1 MKIAHVVWGMKT
13 GGIETMLVNIINE
26 HVKTEDVYLYIVNDF
41 IDEDIVANISPK
53 CTIYRL
59 KRRPGSKNPISILR
73 LNLWLMCHNPD
84 IIHVHSN
91 GLSKLILFKNNIVRT
106 IHDINNMTGEYSR
119 MKALYAISNAV
130 KEFTINQGFP
140 DVIEVNNGIRVEDVR
155 KKHDQKPQD
164 GIYKLV
170 QLGRMYTPHKGQDL
184 LVRTLTIL
192 LKNGVKNFKMHF
204 IGDGSSM
211 EDVKELSEE
220 LGLSD
225 YIVFEGHKT
234 PNEVYRKL
242 CEYDLF
248 VQPSRTE
255 GFGLTVAEALA
266 AKLPVLVSNLPGP
279 MEIIDNGLLGMSFE
293 TENIEDLATKLEI
306 ILNGGY
312 DYSLVEK
319 AYKRVVELY
328 DVSVT
333 AKKYIDEYKKII

>member
-41 IDEDIVANISPK
+41 VEEDIVANISPK

-73 LNLWLMCHNPD
+73 LNLWLMCHDPD

-106 IHDINNMTGEYSR
+106 IHDINNMPGEYSR

-130 KEFTINQGFP
+130 KDFTINQGFP
-140 DVIEVNNGIRVEDVR
+140 DVIEVDNGIRVQDVI
-155 KKHDQKPQD
+155 KKHDRNQQN

-170 QLGRMYTPHKGQDL
+170 QLGRLYSPHKGQDL
-184 LVRTLTIL
+184 LVKALGIL
-192 LKNGVKNFKMHF
+192 INKGVTNFKMHF
-204 IGDGSSM
+204 LGDGPSL
-211 EDVKELSEE
+211 EDLRKLSDE

-225 YIVFEGHKT
+225 YIVFEGRKT
-234 PNEVYRKL
+234 QKEIYQQL
-242 CEYDLF
+242 CGYDVF
-248 VQPSRTE
+248 VQPSRSE
-255 GFGLTVAEALA
+255 GFGLTVAEAVA

-279 MEIIDNGLLGMSFE
+279 MEIIDNGLLGMFFE